1 MKHDISPIGIQLL
14 LKSLNTPVDLLS
26 ELCQSISLILR
37 LYACSSS
44 TNLIACKCAKTL
56 EDAGQNFNN
65 ERITNKK
72 RLYGL
77 TLSKHETAFHTCIQ
91 TFEQ

>member
-1 MKHDISPIGIQLL
+1 MLCQLR
-14 LKSLNTPVDLLS
+14 
-26 ELCQSISLILR
+26 QSISLILR
-37 LYACSSS
+37 LYACSSG

-72 RLYGL
+72 GYGI

>member
-1 MKHDISPIGIQLL
+1 MLHSWPTILLRNIQLL

-26 ELCQSISLILR
+26 QLRQSISLILR

-72 RLYGL
+72 RLWYNFIK
-77 TLSKHETAFHTCIQ
+77 T
-91 TFEQ
+91 